1 MSSTPITAAVLSKG
15 HTPSLACSV
24 VLAPFAPFLPPVI
37 AGQNVSKTTSTAA
50 GGEEL
55 YAAAT
60 APSAFWASGI
70 RFIAGS
76 LVEYSGVTSG
86 AAQASVVVAT
96 ADGQQLIAGYA
107 GSNNWVF
114 TLQNGGGTAG
124 SATVSGA
131 PTAIP
136 CIGVDPVTRNV
147 TAYLSVAGTPTQVT
161 SGPFAPAGAAEGWAT
176 GSSLFAGVLLAF
188 GSNGTQSM
196 TLITDRASLPA
207 LIGNDWCGNEI
218 E

>member
-1 MSSTPITAAVLSKG
+1 MSSTPITATILSKG

-24 VLAPFAPFLPPVI
+24 VLAPFAPFLIPVI
-37 AGQNVSKTTSTAA
+37 AGQNVSKTTSTVVV
-50 GGEEL
+50 GEEL

-60 APSAFWASGI
+60 APAAFWASGT

-76 LVEYSGVTSG
+76 LVEYSGVTPG
-86 AAQASVVVAT
+86 TAQASVVVVT
-96 ADGQQLIAGYA
+96 SDNQQVIAGYA

-114 TLQNGGGTAG
+114 TLQNSGGTVG
-124 SATVSGA
+124 SVTVSGG

-161 SGPFAPAGAAEGWAT
+161 SGPFAPAGAADGWAT
-176 GSSLFAGVLLAF
+176 GSAIFTGVLLAF

-196 TLITDRASLPA
+196 TLITDHESLPA
-207 LIGNDWCGNEI
+207 LPGDDWCGNEI
-218 E
+218 G